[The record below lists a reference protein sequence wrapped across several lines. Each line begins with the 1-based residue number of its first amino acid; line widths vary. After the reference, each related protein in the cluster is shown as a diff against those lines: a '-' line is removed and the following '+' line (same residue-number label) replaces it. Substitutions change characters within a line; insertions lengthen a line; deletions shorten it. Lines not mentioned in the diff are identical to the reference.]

1 MEVILT
7 KDIKRIGEA
16 GEIMKVRDGFARN
29 YLLPKGLALVA
40 NKYNRNKIDA
50 IKKEA
55 LKEREELHNKYKTL
69 VEVLEDVK
77 LTFSRKADEH
87 DHLFGSVS
95 ENDIAEA
102 LAEKDIDLHRSH
114 INLPKHLKE
123 LGSFEVEIEFTS
135 EIKTKINVNI
145 EKE

>member
-16 GEIMKVRDGFARN
+16 GEIIKAKDGFARN
-29 YLLPKGLALVA
+29 YLLPKKLAIVA

-55 LKEREELHNKYKTL
+55 LKEREELHNKYKSL
-69 VEVLEDVK
+69 VDVLQDVE
-77 LTFSRKADEH
+77 LNFVRKADEN

-95 ENDIAEA
+95 ENDIVEA
-102 LAEKDIDLHRSH
+102 LAEKDIELHRSH

-123 LGSFEVEIEFTS
+123 LGSFDIEIEFTS
-135 EIKTKINVNI
+135 DIKTKIKLNI